1 MMKNIS
7 ECIPVLQYDGEMFIG
22 FMLSTC
28 SIYYQIGDEDGNVI
42 WKVLNCSNCHTSLLE
57 YLQGKLSL
65 KVLYQR
71 ALGSYEIE
79 REKGR
84 LDSYS
89 YELSEDEI
97 PYDDSSLY
105 SPAEN
110 AYNALTKL
118 IESNYKSFILSDY
131 KQKITFYKSFS
142 ISNYK
147 QNYISNDFD
156 IFKSFE
162 RILKQHKEH
171 DTFEYS
177 NSIHVQ
183 MNWEK
188 SFSTQLSL

>member
-118 IESNYKSFILSDY
+118 IESNYKSF
-131 KQKITFYKSFS
+131 S